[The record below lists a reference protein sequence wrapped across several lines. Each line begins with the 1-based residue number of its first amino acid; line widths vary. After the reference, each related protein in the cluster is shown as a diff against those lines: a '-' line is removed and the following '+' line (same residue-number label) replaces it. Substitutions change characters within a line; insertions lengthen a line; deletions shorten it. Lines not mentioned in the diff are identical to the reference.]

1 MKRKRTVTVI
11 LPLVDKPNAK
21 QQAMLDKGH
30 AILKKHFA
38 RPENRALIDELAG
51 CFARAAVDR
60 MIDEQ
65 TKTPTSRPKAKRKRI
80 RQGLTRGG
88 PGNRRSRLPT
98 GK

>member
-38 RPENRALIDELAG
+38 RPENRALIHELAG

-60 MIDEQ
+60 MIEEQ
-65 TKTPTSRPKAKRKRI
+65 SQKPASRPKAKRKHI
-80 RQGLTRGG
+80 RQRLTRSAMGDK
-88 PGNRRSRLPT
+88 RSRLLS